1 MKIAHISD
9 LHLSGGNY
17 VPEWGENLFAI
28 MASVSPDV
36 LLITGDLTDKGRSYE
51 YDKAKAFVDRFLVA
65 NKIIVPG
72 NHDSKNMGYEI
83 FEELFGTR
91 FPHFENEKVAIL
103 GLDSTE
109 PDITDG
115 HIGRMNYGMIREKM
129 LDKEKIKIL
138 CLHHHLISVPGT
150 GRERNIAVDAGEILK
165 LCKDLKVN
173 FVLSG
178 HKHLPWVWNLEN
190 TYYITAGTATSRR
203 LKGRSHPS
211 FNVMTIDHE
220 QIVIDEIN
228 VSDKNRKEILR
239 IPDTFARN
247 LVG

>member
-9 LHLSGGNY
+9 LHLTGGTF
-17 VPEWGENLFAI
+17 VPEWGENLLEI

-36 LLITGDLTDKGRSYE
+36 LLITGDLTNKGHSYE
-51 YDKAKAFVDRFLVA
+51 YDEVKAFVDRFDVPK
-65 NKIIVPG
+65 KIIVPG
-72 NHDSKNMGYEI
+72 NHDSKNMGYLI

-91 FPHFENEKVAIL
+91 FPYFENDIVVIQ

-109 PDITDG
+109 PDLTEG
-115 HIGRMNYGMIREKM
+115 HVGRENYEMIREKM
-129 LDKEKIKIL
+129 LAKEKIKIL

-150 GRERNIAVDAGEILK
+150 GRERNIAVDAGELLK
-165 LCKDLKVN
+165 LCTEVKVN

-203 LKGRSHPS
+203 FKGRTHPS
-211 FNVMTIDHE
+211 FNVMTIGE
-220 QIVIDEIN
+220 EIIIINEVN
-228 VSDKNRKEILR
+228 VSDNSRREILL
-239 IPDTFARN
+239 IPNTFLRKP
-247 LVG
+247 V